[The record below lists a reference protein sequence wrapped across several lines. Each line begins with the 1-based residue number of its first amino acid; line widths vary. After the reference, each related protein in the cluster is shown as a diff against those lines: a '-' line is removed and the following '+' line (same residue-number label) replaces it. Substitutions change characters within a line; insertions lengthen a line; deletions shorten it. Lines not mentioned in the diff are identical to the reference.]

1 MDATNIY
8 INTPLEISSEC
19 NISLPKCCENETTEE
34 KKIEKILD
42 VSKTIWKQIIKYY
55 VDNNAANEV
64 NTELLLSNLQIEYSD
79 FFKSFPLIL
88 RWMVQMKQFK
98 IKTFK
103 EYLKIFINKKIS
115 SKIEFLKL
123 QGEYIVMLY
132 KELNPLCTKEQLSKY
147 EDDINSF
154 LIKEDDDFKQIE
166 EEAKKEIEMQEKN
179 MSEERKRKI
188 YNMLMRKKINAEAK
202 DDAID
207 AATGDSAN

>member
-1 MDATNIY
+1 MEATNIY

-19 NISLPKCCENETTEE
+19 NTSLPKCCENETTEE

-42 VSKTIWKQIIKYY
+42 VSKIIWKQIIKYY
-55 VDNNAANEV
+55 VDNNASNAV

-98 IKTFK
+98 IKIFK

-154 LIKEDDDFKQIE
+154 LVKEDDDFKQIE

-179 MSEERKRKI
+179 MSEERKKNI
-188 YNMLMRKKINAEAK
+188 YNMLMRKKTNVEVKNAT
-202 DDAID
+202 ID
-207 AATGDSAN
+207 YAGDSAN